1 MIHVYGW
8 TDWSAWSVI
17 HFGMC
22 VIRRLGL
29 YWIACALGGVGGNHV
44 VVRHMGMCRMVGMRD
59 MVLEMY

>member
-1 MIHVYGW
+1 M
-8 TDWSAWSVI
+8 I